1 MRTDGE
7 KLSWSPAGSPLKGQS
22 NRSTNEGGREGGIED
37 RACGQMCYVMAQV
50 MQGYRVLLHEDLKV

>member
-7 KLSWSPAGSPLKGQS
+7 KLSWSPAGSPLQDQS